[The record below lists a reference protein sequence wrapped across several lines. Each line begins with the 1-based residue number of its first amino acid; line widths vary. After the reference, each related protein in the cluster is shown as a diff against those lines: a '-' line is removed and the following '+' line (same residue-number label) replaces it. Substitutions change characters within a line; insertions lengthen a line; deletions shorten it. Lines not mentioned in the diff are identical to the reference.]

1 MKSTLLFAALFAACA
16 TFAADAVDGDWN
28 WYENETLPLGGKAFK
43 DTATFFERWPASA
56 KGKIP
61 DPLVW
66 MGRQTTGMYVR
77 FVTDADKIRV
87 EWKVTNER
95 AQDPLI
101 PQAGLIGIDV
111 YGWDKSAEGGKG
123 AWRFRGN
130 KRYWGRDKDNPGVA
144 QFGWRPGEP
153 CIVFLPIRATMK
165 SFRIGVPKGKEI
177 KPHPYRVPDAK
188 PIVHYGTSI
197 VHGGCAS
204 RPGLAFTAIA
214 ARELDL
220 PYVNLGF
227 SGAAKMEA
235 SVPEFLA
242 AADASLYVIDA
253 RWNMSPQ
260 MVATNCVPFL
270 RKMKELKPDVP
281 MLLCEGCTVNDGD
294 PCNAAFRKAYD
305 SLKSED
311 PVKWRNLYYFTEKTM
326 LPKDDKEATH
336 DFCHPNDYG
345 MMHMGRAYARRIRDV
360 LDAEAQARTDALV
373 VDFDSPV
380 GPVKPVNGVGQPPTI
395 GWNDFHLFKY
405 LKDAGIPYSRLHDTG
420 GALGKNLYVD
430 IPNLFRD
437 FDADEN
443 DPASYDFTFTD
454 GLMKALVANGVAPYF
469 RLGITIEN
477 AVMTKPYRVFPPKDY
492 AKWARICEHVIRHY
506 NEGWA
511 NGFKMNVKRWEIWN
525 EPENHPEPEK
535 NPMWRGDWASYVELY
550 RVAARHLKAKFPHLE
565 IGGYGSCGFYA
576 VDGSGKVVDGANAS
590 PRTMY
595 FVDCFTNFIDIVKR
609 ENLPLDFF
617 SMHSY
622 AHPRAAKVQV
632 KWARARL
639 DEAGLAHVPISLN
652 EWLPEPRIQRLGTPR
667 QAALIAAQL
676 ANFQNGP
683 VADAEIYD
691 ARCGLGAYS
700 PLFDGIKRVPYRA
713 YYVYVAFN
721 VLRKLGTAV
730 KAEGSADFLGDH
742 DGLWAI
748 AATNAKD
755 YGALLVANPTD
766 RAFRIPS
773 AFGRWRIARQRAIDA
788 DHNLGDLA
796 PDGTIGPD
804 TVLLIEVSANK
815 DK

>member
-28 WYENETLPLGGKAFK
+28 WYENETLSLGGKAFK
-43 DTATFFERWPASA
+43 DTETFFERWPASA

-87 EWKVTNER
+87 EWKVTNEL

-130 KRYWGRDKDNPGVA
+130 KRYWGRDKANPGVA

-294 PCNAAFRKAYD
+294 
-305 SLKSED
+305 
-311 PVKWRNLYYFTEKTM
+311 T
-326 LPKDDKEATH
+326 
-336 DFCHPNDYG
+336 
-345 MMHMGRAYARRIRDV
+345 
-360 LDAEAQARTDALV
+360 
-373 VDFDSPV
+373 
-380 GPVKPVNGVGQPPTI
+380 
-395 GWNDFHLFKY
+395 
-405 LKDAGIPYSRLHDTG
+405 
-420 GALGKNLYVD
+420 
-430 IPNLFRD
+430 
-437 FDADEN
+437 
-443 DPASYDFTFTD
+443 
-454 GLMKALVANGVAPYF
+454 
-469 RLGITIEN
+469 
-477 AVMTKPYRVFPPKDY
+477 
-492 AKWARICEHVIRHY
+492 
-506 NEGWA
+506 
-511 NGFKMNVKRWEIWN
+511 
-525 EPENHPEPEK
+525 
-535 NPMWRGDWASYVELY
+535 
-550 RVAARHLKAKFPHLE
+550 
-565 IGGYGSCGFYA
+565 
-576 VDGSGKVVDGANAS
+576 
-590 PRTMY
+590 
-595 FVDCFTNFIDIVKR
+595 
-609 ENLPLDFF
+609 
-617 SMHSY
+617 
-622 AHPRAAKVQV
+622 
-632 KWARARL
+632 
-639 DEAGLAHVPISLN
+639 
-652 EWLPEPRIQRLGTPR
+652 
-667 QAALIAAQL
+667 
-676 ANFQNGP
+676 
-683 VADAEIYD
+683 
-691 ARCGLGAYS
+691 
-700 PLFDGIKRVPYRA
+700 
-713 YYVYVAFN
+713 
-721 VLRKLGTAV
+721 
-730 KAEGSADFLGDH
+730 
-742 DGLWAI
+742 
-748 AATNAKD
+748 
-755 YGALLVANPTD
+755 
-766 RAFRIPS
+766 
-773 AFGRWRIARQRAIDA
+773 
-788 DHNLGDLA
+788 
-796 PDGTIGPD
+796 
-804 TVLLIEVSANK
+804 
-815 DK
+815 